1 MNPYK
6 ARRMAKVIAVVLALA
21 MIITSFSM
29 IFAVPSMF
37 GGVNPVV
44 YAATAEKGA
53 SIDAQLT
60 QLKQYIQYI
69 QQNYKD
75 NISTQELLYGA
86 FKGVVDALGDPYSV
100 FYETTEQSSQFLQS
114 VEGEFSGI
122 GIEIEDYEGK
132 CRVVSPI
139 AGAPA
144 EKAGIKSGD
153 VVVAVDKV
161 DVTNKTVNDAI
172 ALMRG
177 NAGTQVVV
185 TVERAGKTLDFTMI
199 REKIKSTSVYPEML
213 ADKIGYIQI
222 TNFDSDSD
230 EEFAE
235 ALAGLV
241 KQDAK
246 ALIIDLRNNPGGIVG
261 TALGIA
267 NQLIDEG
274 PLVNFA
280 QQGKV
285 LETISADGKATFDKP
300 IVLLIN
306 EGSAS
311 ASEILA
317 GALKDSKKAVL
328 VGTTTFGKGVS
339 QQVMKFGN
347 GTSLKLSMYYFTTPN
362 GDRIDHVGVL
372 PQHTVKMGEDV
383 DREELVKLYNDLAP
397 MIEEKK
403 AVAGEVGLNVYG
415 AQQRL
420 ELLGYGVT
428 ASGKMDD
435 KTTEAVKRFQQEQ
448 ELHPYGVLDFTTMR
462 LLDLAVVNYLSGVET
477 SKDLQLQKAIE
488 LLK

>member
-6 ARRMAKVIAVVLALA
+6 ARKLAKVIAVVLALA

-29 IFAVPSMF
+29 IFAVPSLL
-37 GGVNPVV
+37 GRVNPVV
-44 YAATAEKGA
+44 YAAERAAG
-53 SIDAQLT
+53 IDLQMT

-75 NISTQELLYGA
+75 DITTQELINGA
-86 FKGVVDALGDPYSV
+86 FKGVADALGDPYSV
-100 FYETTEQSSQFLQS
+100 FYETTEESNQFLQS

-122 GIEIEDYEGK
+122 GVELEDYEGK

-139 AGAPA
+139 PGTPA
-144 EKAGIKSGD
+144 DKAGIKSGD

-161 DVTNKTVNDAI
+161 DVTGKTVNDAI
-172 ALMRG
+172 SLMRG
-177 NAGTQVVV
+177 NPGTQVMV
-185 TVERAGKTLDFTMI
+185 TVERAGQTYDFTMV
-199 REKIKSTSVYPEML
+199 REKIKSTSVYPKML

-235 ALAGLV
+235 ALEGLM

-274 PLVNFA
+274 PLVHFA

-285 LETISADGKATFDKP
+285 LETITSDGKATFDKP
-300 IVLLIN
+300 IILLIN

-317 GALKDSKKAVL
+317 GALKDSGKAVL
-328 VGTTTFGKGVS
+328 VGTTSFGKGVS
-339 QQVMKFGN
+339 QQVMKFSN

-362 GDRIDHVGVL
+362 GDRIDHIGVI
-372 PQHTVKMGEDV
+372 PQHTVKMGKDV
-383 DREELVKLYNDLAP
+383 DRDELVKLFNDLAP

-403 AVAGEVGLNVYG
+403 AVAGDVGLNVYG

-428 ASGKMDD
+428 ASGVMDE
-435 KTTEAVKRFQQEQ
+435 KTTEAVKRFQKEQ
-448 ELHPYGVLDFTTMR
+448 ELHPYGVLDLTTMK
-462 LLDLAVVNYLSGVET
+462 LLNLAVVNYLSGVDAK
-477 SKDLQLQKAIE
+477 SDLQLEKAIE